1 MNLKKIV
8 AILAV
13 SLVSAPG
20 MAAITAPVSHMYSE
34 NGDYQAVVVPYVPTS
49 EIAGTASY
57 TVSENGNYQAE
68 PAF

>member
-1 MNLKKIV
+1 MNLKKII

-20 MAAITAPVSHMYSE
+20 MAALAAPVSHMYSE

-49 EIAGTASY
+49 EMTGAASY
-57 TVSENGNYQAE
+57 NVSENGDYQAA
-68 PAF
+68 PVL

>member
-1 MNLKKIV
+1 MNLKKII

-20 MAAITAPVSHMYSE
+20 MAALAAPVSHMYSE

-49 EIAGTASY
+49 GMAGTASY
-57 TVSENGNYQAE
+57 NVSENGDYQAA
-68 PAF
+68 PVL